1 MILRHLPSGDRYASI
16 KFNFSVLHNTMSVCV
31 RELFKAIIDEYK
43 NKCIHGPTKLNGV
56 KFQQNLNVPHA
67 CGALDGKQVACRPP
81 ENSGSTYIN
90 YIGVFSIVLL
100 DLVDA
105 CHKFLSADVGGYGHI
120 SDAQI
125 FQCVRVKGMSGG
137 QQFWFSCSKP
147 TTE

>member
-1 MILRHLPSGDRYASI
+1 
-16 KFNFSVLHNTMSVCV
+16 MSVCV

-43 NKCIHGPTKLNGV
+43 NKCIQCPTKLNGV

-81 ENSGSTYIN
+81 ENSGSTYFN

-100 DLVDA
+100 GLVDA
-105 CHKFLSADVGGYGHI
+105 CHKFLSADVGGYGHM

-125 FQCVRVKGMSGG
+125 FNASGLKECLEDNSFG
-137 QQFWFSCSKP
+137 FP
-147 TTE
+147 AANPLLNDDNANLHLRR